1 MIGMPESESEDEIL
15 VRIETALMKISHL
28 AHAPRATAPIVATED
43 GRIDRAALVHSLDLL
58 IARLRAGLEPHAPA
72 PTE

>member
-1 MIGMPESESEDEIL
+1 MSESESEEEIL
-15 VRIETALMKISHL
+15 VRIEAALMKISTI
-28 AHAPRATAPIVATED
+28 AHAPRATAPLRADD
-43 GRIDRAALVHSLDLL
+43 GRFDRAALVHSLDLL

>member
-1 MIGMPESESEDEIL
+1 MPESESEEEIL
-15 VRIETALMKISHL
+15 VRIEAALMKISTI
-28 AHAPRATAPIVATED
+28 AHAPRALAPVGPTDD

-58 IARLRAGLEPHAPA
+58 IARLRSGLEPHAPA